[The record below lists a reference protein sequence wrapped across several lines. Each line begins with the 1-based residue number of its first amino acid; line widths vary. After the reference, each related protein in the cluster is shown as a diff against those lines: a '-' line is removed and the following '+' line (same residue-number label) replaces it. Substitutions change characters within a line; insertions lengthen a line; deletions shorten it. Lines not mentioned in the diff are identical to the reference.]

1 MAEKTPK
8 TRTKTTSGSKKSEP
22 KMINVEAA
30 ASAEASARTPEKKVR
45 AIPAED
51 RYRLIAETAYFIAE
65 RRGFSNGRC
74 EEDWYEAERLV
85 TSSQE
90 QDSSGS
96 FSH

>member
-8 TRTKTTSGSKKSEP
+8 TRTKTTAGSKKSEP
-22 KMINVEAA
+22 KMKDVEAA
-30 ASAEASARTPEKKVR
+30 APAKASTRTREKKVR
-45 AIPAED
+45 VIPAED

-85 TSSQE
+85 TNSQE
-90 QDSSGS
+90 QD
-96 FSH
+96 